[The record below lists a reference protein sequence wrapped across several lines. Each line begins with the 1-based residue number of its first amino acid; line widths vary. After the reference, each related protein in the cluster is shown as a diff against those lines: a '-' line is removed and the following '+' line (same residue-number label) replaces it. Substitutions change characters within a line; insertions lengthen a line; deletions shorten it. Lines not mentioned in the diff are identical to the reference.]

1 MALTSAQIAEQ
12 KKQVEELI
20 AGSDVGFAKALFFGK
35 FKGELLFPYP
45 ALSGEQAAA
54 AGAKAAQ
61 VLDYSLNHIDS
72 AKIDREARI
81 PDDVIAGL
89 AKLDVYRLTIP
100 TEYGGLGFN
109 QQMYLKTMEVLGG
122 HDSSVAV
129 FVNAHHSIGARA
141 LLLFGSP
148 DQQAKWLPGLLDGSK
163 LCAFA
168 LTEPEAGS
176 DAGNVQTMAS
186 PVDGGYVLNGT
197 KHYITNGGI
206 ADVLTVMARTPAPTP
221 EKADATKVTAFLVT
235 PQMPGFEVVEARAE
249 KCGIRGTAT
258 GKLRFT
264 NMFVPKENILGPVGK
279 GLKVALTVLDFGR
292 TTFGA
297 SCTGHAKACLKAM
310 VEHAKR
316 RVQFQQPL
324 AEFQLVQKKIAFAA
338 AHTFAM
344 EAATTQC
351 AAFIDRGFED
361 YMLETAIL
369 KVFATEHLW
378 TIVNDTMQV
387 WGGKSYFC
395 DQPLERWM
403 RDARINTI
411 GEGANDVLKAF
422 VAVVGCRGPGEHLKN
437 LRDDMLGGR
446 WSLRRLGA
454 ALGVGAS
461 LVVPWATTGTPEVPV
476 KTESLR
482 GESWAL
488 GKLVREFGLKL
499 PHVFMDLKDESR
511 FVQAQL
517 VHERIADIAIDL
529 YVSSCV
535 LARLDSMAQHAA
547 GNGKVATDP
556 FEDAVAGK
564 FFLKMAFRR
573 IKERFAA
580 LDDHDDP
587 ACLDAAKSALAKWW
601 SRLLYHQRNTAPEIL
616 HDCAASGPVLASVPR
631 RGRGPRRQPR
641 RRHRDEPG
649 HDQGR
654 TLRGE
659 GPDHGEELPRIRGR
673 QTLRRADLPPRDRGL
688 HDPRRRHGAGRQEGE
703 EDQGPHQE
711 RGVEWVVEP
720 PQHDRDGAAR
730 ARRRRREGGRQRHQ
744 PVLHQHRGQHEAGQ
758 EAGSARRRLLR
769 LRSRDRRHGRGG
781 QDRQGEEEAH
791 GRSDGH
797 SERPGGRCRDQVHPQ
812 GREEVTCWPAARRSS
827 FHRRLRHNGPA
838 VSPCAP
844 SRN

>member
-1 MALTSAQIAEQ
+1 MALTAAQVAEQ

-45 ALSGEQAAA
+45 ALPAGAAARATEQAAKVRA
-54 AGAKAAQ
+54 YAEQ
-61 VLDYSLNHIDS
+61 HIDA
-72 AKIDREARI
+72 AKIDRDALI

-100 TEYGGLGFN
+100 EEYGGLGFN

-141 LLLFGSP
+141 LLLFGTKE
-148 DQQAKWLPGLLDGSK
+148 QQAKWLPGLLDGTK

-176 DAGNVQTMAS
+176 DAGNVRTMAV
-186 PVDGGYVLNGT
+186 PAADGSGYILNGT

-221 EKADATKVTAFLVT
+221 EKPDATRITAFLVT
-235 PQMPGFEVVEARAE
+235 PQMGGFEVLEARAE

-264 NMFVPKENILGPVGK
+264 NMHVPKENVLGPVGK

-297 SCTGHAKACLKAM
+297 SCTGHAKVCLKAM
-310 VEHAKR
+310 TDHAKR

-344 EAATTQC
+344 EAATMQC

-378 TIVNDTMQV
+378 TIVNDTIQV
-387 WGGKSYFC
+387 WGGKGYFC

-422 VAVVGCRGPGEHLKN
+422 VAVVGCRGPGEYLKG

-446 WSLRRLGA
+446 WSFRKIGA

-461 LVVPWATTGTPEVPV
+461 LVVPWATTGTPDVPV
-476 KTESLR
+476 KTATLR
-482 GESWAL
+482 DEAAAL

-499 PHVFMDLKDESR
+499 PHVFLDLKDEAK

-535 LARLDSMAQHAA
+535 LSRLDSMEPSNPDASA
-547 GNGKVATDP
+547 GHY
-556 FEDAVAGK
+556 
-564 FFLKMAFRR
+564 FLKMAFRR

-580 LDDHDDP
+580 LDDHDDA
-587 ACLDAAKSALAKWW
+587 ACIEAAKLALA
-601 SRLLYHQRNTAPEIL
+601 R
-616 HDCAASGPVLASVPR
+616 
-631 RGRGPRRQPR
+631 
-641 RRHRDEPG
+641 
-649 HDQGR
+649 
-654 TLRGE
+654 
-659 GPDHGEELPRIRGR
+659 
-673 QTLRRADLPPRDRGL
+673 
-688 HDPRRRHGAGRQEGE
+688 
-703 EDQGPHQE
+703 
-711 RGVEWVVEP
+711 
-720 PQHDRDGAAR
+720 
-730 ARRRRREGGRQRHQ
+730 
-744 PVLHQHRGQHEAGQ
+744 
-758 EAGSARRRLLR
+758 
-769 LRSRDRRHGRGG
+769 
-781 QDRQGEEEAH
+781 
-791 GRSDGH
+791 
-797 SERPGGRCRDQVHPQ
+797 
-812 GREEVTCWPAARRSS
+812 
-827 FHRRLRHNGPA
+827 
-838 VSPCAP
+838 
-844 SRN
+844 